1 MGWGWL
7 KALWTG
13 FLNFFKETIDEDY
26 QEAQASKAESKEKQ
40 LESSAKVEAEEAK
53 LEEVIRQPPK
63 IGTTDLDTYVRGYNR
78 KP

>member
-13 FLNFFKETIDEDY
+13 LLGFFKETIKEDY
-26 QEAQASKAESKEKQ
+26 QASQASKAEAKEKQ
-40 LESSAKVEAEEAK
+40 LESSAKVEAEEK
-53 LEEVIRQPPK
+53 ELEVIIRQPPK
-63 IGTTDLDTYVRGYNR
+63 IGTTDLDTYVRGYK